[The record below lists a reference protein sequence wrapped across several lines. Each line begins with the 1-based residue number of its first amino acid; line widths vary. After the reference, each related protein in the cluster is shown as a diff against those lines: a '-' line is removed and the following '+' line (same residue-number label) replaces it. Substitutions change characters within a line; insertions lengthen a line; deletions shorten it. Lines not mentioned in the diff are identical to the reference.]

1 VAVVVAALV
10 VVVLLVALVVAAQA
24 RLLLLLVVR
33 CRARVVPRSWRL
45 VLAFCWW
52 AVASWPAGSS
62 GSN

>member
-1 VAVVVAALV
+1 
-10 VVVLLVALVVAAQA
+10 VAAQA

-33 CRARVVPRSWRL
+33 CRARVVLRSWRL

>member
-1 VAVVVAALV
+1 MAVVAALV
-10 VVVLLVALVVAAQA
+10 VVALLVALVVAAQA

-33 CRARVVPRSWRL
+33 CRARVVLRSWRL

-52 AVASWPAGSS
+52 PVAFWPAGSF